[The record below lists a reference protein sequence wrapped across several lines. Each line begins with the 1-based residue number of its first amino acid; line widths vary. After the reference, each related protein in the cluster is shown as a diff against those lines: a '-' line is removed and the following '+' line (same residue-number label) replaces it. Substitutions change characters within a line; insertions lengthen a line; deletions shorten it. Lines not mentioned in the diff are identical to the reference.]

1 MKSLKE
7 SILKSVKAGGFSKTE
22 DAKKWFEKSNAFKN
36 IKRYINVISLDVQFE
51 GKNYFSFHIK
61 GDNGISGLY
70 CTFDNRDVISYGKL
84 PYNIAG
90 IYLNDKPL
98 NIEYDMITF
107 DDFENE
113 CPKIVKD
120 EIVFIGCKINNLN
133 ILPKNCKQIKFVKSI
148 TLANSFFNEVEK
160 IENISVDTLLNE
172 RSGLKCKLNN
182 FKNVTIKK
190 PFDVCEYQFSNLF
203 AGDNGKILSQETN
216 DELNNFAKNNNIPV
230 KNLTLFVNNNFLR
243 KKHRMAYN
251 EYKFVK
257 KKEQYTLKKI

>member
-7 SILKSVKAGGFSKTE
+7 SILKTVKAGGFSKIE
-22 DAKKWFEKSNAFKN
+22 DAKKWFEKSSAFRS
-36 IKRYINVISLDVQFE
+36 IKMYIDIISLDVQFE

-61 GDNGISGLY
+61 GKNSFSDLY
-70 CTFDNRDVISYGKL
+70 CVFDNRDVISYGKL
-84 PYNIAG
+84 PYSIAG

-98 NIEYDMITF
+98 NIKYDMITF

-133 ILPKNCKQIKFVKSI
+133 VLPKNCKQIKFVKSM

-160 IENISVDTLLNE
+160 IENISVDELLNE
-172 RSGLKCKLNN
+172 GCGLKCKLDN

-190 PFDVCEYQFSNLF
+190 PFNIFEYQFSNLF
-203 AGDNGKILSQETN
+203 ADDNGKVLSQETN
-216 DELNNFAKNNNIPV
+216 NELNNFVKNNNTPV
-230 KNLTLFVNNNFLR
+230 KNLILSINNSFLR
-243 KKHRMAYN
+243 RRHRIASN

-257 KKEQYTLKKI
+257 KKEQYILKKI